1 MVENEETN
9 AAVERHEGEQ
19 PSEVVVDKT
28 AILVGELPKTEDICY
43 GFIAIICNDI
53 GARLHTVHRAGVGWD
68 DVVRKKEARLGALF
82 VGWAPAELLFNS
94 SVLVMYFGVRGTGV
108 SCDPWLWPNW
118 D

>member
-19 PSEVVVDKT
+19 PSEVVVDDT
-28 AILVGELPKTEDICY
+28 AILVCERPKTEDICN

-53 GARLHTVHRAGVGWD
+53 GARLHAVCRARVGRD
-68 DVVRKKEARLGALF
+68 DVGCKKKARLGALF
-82 VGWAPAELLFNS
+82 VGRVPAELLFHL
-94 SVLVMYFGVRGTGV
+94 SVLVVCFGFRGAGI